1 MHRGRGPQGDAGG
14 RSGRGMPRLSVSPEL
29 RLTTCSPL
37 LQAEG
42 LRLAQAMVSVPTA
55 AHEECDPEFKEALAP
70 VRPEGHQLL
79 GARKKV
85 PFRSDTNLR
94 HRTPGPGQV
103 FLGHKA
109 TNFKRCHHHE
119 AKRVGMG
126 PRLRKVLMR
135 PTVSVFL
142 LLYFSVSLRLSK
154 NQDWQSTT
162 E

>member
-1 MHRGRGPQGDAGG
+1 MNAPGQGDAGG
-14 RSGRGMPRLSVSPEL
+14 RRGRGMPRLSVSPEL

-70 VRPEGHQLL
+70 VGPEGHQLL

-85 PFRSDTNLR
+85 PFRSDTSLR

-103 FLGHKA
+103 FARPQGDQFQALSPP
-109 TNFKRCHHHE
+109 RS
-119 AKRVGMG
+119 KRVGMG
-126 PRLRKVLMR
+126 PRLSKVLMR